1 MLYQYAPVAQA
12 VLQQVGVLLGAAE
25 RQGGLA
31 PAPAAAQ
38 PASTACW
45 PPSWRS
51 CARCSLT
58 APRPPADSSK
68 GFPDVILV
76 RRR

>member
-1 MLYQYAPVAQA
+1 MLYQYAPVVAQA

-38 PASTACW
+38 PTTTACW

-51 CARCSLT
+51 CARCSPT
-58 APRPPADSSK
+58 APRPPADSIGE
-68 GFPDVILV
+68 GFLTSFL
-76 RRR
+76 